1 MKLKIKIKPK
11 LSYFV
16 SIFVSFII
24 LSYFAYKG
32 IVAYLIHRELYGGGI
47 DTLVLLRASIAGIMF
62 LLILLFIQFIKIPD
76 LKSHRS
82 ILRGVFIGWVSVFI
96 ILVVVNLS
104 SIYFMLLTAI
114 VSSFTLLTLLSLEN
128 QIKEQKNT
136 LTEKEIYLL
145 QQLAKKNSLLV
156 RKIIIFIIFIIFQNN
171 CFAKDMI
178 LDQLKNPNFT
188 TQYQQWNF
196 VTDQVMGGVSTGKF
210 TVEKIDE
217 VICYRMTGDVS
228 TKNNGG
234 FIQIRAKLSPQIN
247 TEVYDGVYLKV
258 YGNEKNYN
266 LHLRTGLT
274 LAPWQYYSFTFPTT
288 KNWTEIR
295 VPFSK
300 FKKSN
305 FYQPKKIF
313 GQNIKSVGL
322 VAGFDDFKSD
332 ICLSE
337 IGFY

>member
-11 LSYFV
+11 LSYYV

-145 QQLAKKNSLLV
+145 QQLAKK
-156 RKIIIFIIFIIFQNN
+156 K
-171 CFAKDMI
+171 
-178 LDQLKNPNFT
+178 
-188 TQYQQWNF
+188 
-196 VTDQVMGGVSTGKF
+196 
-210 TVEKIDE
+210 
-217 VICYRMTGDVS
+217 
-228 TKNNGG
+228 
-234 FIQIRAKLSPQIN
+234 
-247 TEVYDGVYLKV
+247 
-258 YGNEKNYN
+258 
-266 LHLRTGLT
+266 
-274 LAPWQYYSFTFPTT
+274 
-288 KNWTEIR
+288 
-295 VPFSK
+295 
-300 FKKSN
+300 
-305 FYQPKKIF
+305 
-313 GQNIKSVGL
+313 
-322 VAGFDDFKSD
+322 
-332 ICLSE
+332 
-337 IGFY
+337 